1 MHCFNGFD
9 CFQPGVI
16 FYNSAM
22 QLQLPEASVEA
33 QRASRLLHNLIA
45 TEIRLQQG
53 WISFARYMEL
63 LLYAPDLGYYSGGA
77 AKLGKDGDFTTAP
90 EITPLFGATLA
101 HLTAELLVSS
111 PALQPQILEFGAGS
125 GQLAYDILTELAA
138 GDNGAA
144 GLQAYYI
151 VELSAELRAR
161 QQLKLQAFPQVQWL
175 DRLPASFSGVVI
187 GNEVLDAMPVELVL
201 RGAGGWLQRGVGLSE
216 AGADGGDG
224 QFIYIDRPAEP
235 ALIAQIPD
243 AESLTVGHLTE
254 VHPVAIGF
262 MRSLG
267 AMLKAGQGGVALFFD
282 YGFPAAEYY
291 LQQRDQ
297 GTLMCHYRHHAH
309 PDPFYLPGLQ
319 DVTAHVDFTAMAA
332 AALDTGL
339 DLLGYSSQAAFLL
352 EAGIG
357 KLLLR
362 TPPEHALAY
371 LPQANALQKLVSPAE
386 MGELFKVLAV
396 GANAELPARFSRH
409 DRSHR
414 L

>member
-1 MHCFNGFD
+1 MCA
-9 CFQPGVI
+9 GVI

-45 TEIRLQQG
+45 TEIRRQHG

-101 HLTAELLVSS
+101 HLTTELLVSS
-111 PALQPQILEFGAGS
+111 PALQPRILEFGAGS
-125 GQLAYDILTELAA
+125 GQLAHDILTELATSVAA
-138 GDNGAA
+138 GDNGA
-144 GLQAYYI
+144 GLPQAYYI

-175 DRLPASFSGVVI
+175 DRLPEAFSGVVI

-201 RGAGGWLQRGVGLSE
+201 RGEQGWLQRGVGLAE
-216 AGADGGDG
+216 TGVEGEDG
-224 QFIYIDRPAEP
+224 QFVYIDRPAEP
-235 ALIAQIPD
+235 TLIAQIPD

-262 MRSLG
+262 MHSLG
-267 AMLKAGQGGVALFFD
+267 GMLKAGQGAVALFFD

-332 AALDTGL
+332 AALDSGL

-362 TPPEHALAY
+362 TPPENALAY

-396 GANAELPARFSRH
+396 GVHAELPARFANH